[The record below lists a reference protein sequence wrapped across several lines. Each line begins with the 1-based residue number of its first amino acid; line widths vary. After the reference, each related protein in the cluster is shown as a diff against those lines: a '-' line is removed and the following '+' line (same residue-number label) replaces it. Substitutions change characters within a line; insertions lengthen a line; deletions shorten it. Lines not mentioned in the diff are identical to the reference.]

1 MNETNSTEIRR
12 LIRYGWYFLLA
23 GLVINYIYRMVFHSI
38 PIDKIILG
46 SDMEGFYQYLF
57 HFFVKD
63 WALFDRMPWTI
74 PYSEGKTLS
83 VFTCG
88 LAILWSPFFL
98 MAHLISIFCGLT
110 ANGQTNLYYGFIL
123 IAGIVYTYIGLVFLY
138 KLLRRYFNHRTSLWS
153 TSLFFLATNV
163 FFYSVLL
170 GAGMSHV
177 YSFTMICIYL
187 FFCHRFAEK
196 PSLKN
201 LILLG
206 IPFAMAV
213 LIRPTNIISGLYLFL
228 MGVSGWESLKD
239 RLHFWVKNY
248 WAILALLAIGI
259 IVFIPQMVYWHY
271 VTGKYLVYSYQEYGF
286 PNWRL
291 PKFGIVLF
299 GKYNGWLTYT
309 PIVIFAL
316 IGLFIQLWRKQMNS
330 LGTVLILIFATYV
343 NASWWVPTFSAAV
356 GQRAMI
362 DFLPFLALPLAFIV
376 NEIRNLS
383 RPQRIG
389 LFIIIGIFIFY
400 NIQFGFRY
408 NSGLWWGSPMTWTK
422 FWTTLIL
429 K

>member
-1 MNETNSTEIRR
+1 MNETNTTEIRR

-23 GLVINYIYRMVFHSI
+23 SLVINYIYRMVFHSI

-46 SDMEGFYQYLF
+46 SDMEGYYQYLF

-63 WALFDRMPWTI
+63 WSLFDRMPWTI
-74 PYSEGKTLS
+74 PYGEGKTLS

-98 MAHLISIFCGLT
+98 MAHLISIFFGLT
-110 ANGQTNLYYGFIL
+110 ADGQTNLYYGFIL
-123 IAGIVYTYIGLVFLY
+123 VAGIVYTYIGLVFLY
-138 KLLRRYFNHRTSLWS
+138 KLLREYFNHRTSLWS

-177 YSFTMICIYL
+177 YSFTMISIYL

-228 MGVSGWESLKD
+228 MGVSSWETLKG
-239 RLHFWVKNY
+239 RVQFWIKNY
-248 WAILALLAIGI
+248 WAILTLLAIGI
-259 IVFIPQMVYWHY
+259 IVFIPQMAYWHF

-286 PNWRL
+286 PNWKL

-299 GKYNGWLTYT
+299 GKYNGWLTYS

-316 IGLFIQLWRKQMNS
+316 TGLFILLWRKQMNS
-330 LGTVLILIFATYV
+330 LGTLLILVLATYV

-362 DFLPFLALPLAFIV
+362 DFLPLLAIPLAFSVSRIHGM
-376 NEIRNLS
+376 S
-383 RPQRIG
+383 RPWKVVFG
-389 LFIIIGIFIFY
+389 MVFLIFVYY

-408 NSGLWWGSPMTWTK
+408 SSGEWWGTPMSWTK
-422 FWTTLIL
+422 FWTAL
-429 K
+429 KFL